1 MIDSGEP
8 DQLAQPTLPDRDIWK
23 IVAGLMPGSFL
34 SVLDVLIVITA
45 LPTIV
50 GDLGGASS
58 ISWVITAYL
67 LSSTA
72 AGPLFGKLSDLFG
85 RMQLY
90 QLAVVIFV
98 VGSVLAALSHDMG
111 QLIVARAVQGVGS
124 GGLMALPSAMVADVS
139 APRHRARFQ
148 SVTIL
153 NFTIASAV
161 GPLIGGVLVD
171 QVSWRWIFWVNL
183 PLGAL
188 ALLTCARLP
197 YPRRPRPDRVVV
209 DYSGFALIVAITIC
223 VLLAVSRA
231 ETNGGFGR
239 APVIAMLG
247 ASAVMV
253 ASLIVVERRA
263 AEPALPMRFF
273 ANARFSLM
281 SVASVV
287 FNLAIQAAWI
297 LMPIW
302 FQVVTGASAT
312 VSGLLVL
319 PFVIG
324 NTLAAISSGRL
335 ISRWGRYKWAPVLGQ
350 ALTLGAFIL
359 YATMST
365 GTSRLTAT
373 IYMAVAG
380 IGIGFVLNV
389 IGVIIQNSVSVRD
402 LGAATGA
409 LGLFRSIGAS
419 FGAAVG
425 LGVYSSHLVHA
436 LRAALPPAVARH
448 VPAAALQGA
457 PGAIRALRPP
467 VHGQVVG
474 AFAAALHSAYLVAA
488 PCVAVALVITLVMR
502 ELPPSGQEETGP
514 DLAAELA
521 SAPESAGAIV

>member
-1 MIDSGEP
+1 MADTGLV
-8 DQLAQPTLPDRDIWK
+8 DGDHVLPDRDVWRV
-23 IVAGLMPGSFL
+23 VAGLMPGSFL

-50 GDLGGASS
+50 GDLGGRSS

-67 LSSTA
+67 LSSTS
-72 AGPLFGKLSDLFG
+72 AGPLFGKLSDLYG
-85 RMQLY
+85 RMRLY
-90 QLAVVIFV
+90 QLAVLIFV
-98 VGSVLAALSHDMG
+98 AGSVVAALSHDMA
-111 QLIVARAVQGVGS
+111 QLIAARALQGIGS

-148 SVTIL
+148 SVMIL
-153 NFTIASAV
+153 NFTIASAI

-188 ALLTCARLP
+188 ALLSCARLP
-197 YPRRPRPDRVVV
+197 FPRRNRTGRVVV
-209 DYSGFALIVAITIC
+209 DYVGSVLLVTVTTC
-223 VLLAVSRA
+223 LLLAVSRA

-239 APVIAMLG
+239 AEPLG
-247 ASAVMV
+247 LLAISAVLGG
-253 ASLIVVERRA
+253 AFLLVERRA
-263 AEPALPMRFF
+263 AEPVLPLRFF

-281 SVASVV
+281 SAATVV

-297 LMPIW
+297 LMPLW

-319 PFVIG
+319 PFVFG

-335 ISRWGRYKWAPVLGQ
+335 VSRSGRYKWAPVLGQ
-350 ALTLGAFIL
+350 ALTLGAFCL
-359 YATMST
+359 YATMGT
-365 GTSRLTAT
+365 GTSRLVAT

-389 IGVIIQNSVSVRD
+389 VSVIVQNSVELRD
-402 LGAATGA
+402 IGAATGS
-409 LGLFRSIGAS
+409 LGLFRSIGSS

-425 LGVYSSHLVHA
+425 LGVYSSHLAHA
-436 LRAALPPAVARH
+436 LRGLPAGVVRH

-457 PGAIRALRPP
+457 PGAIRALAPP
-467 VHGQVVG
+467 VHAQVVG
-474 AFAAALHSAYLVAA
+474 AFASALHAGYLVAA
-488 PCVAVALVITLVMR
+488 PCVLVGLLITLAMR
-502 ELPPSGQEETGP
+502 DLPPSGRDEVLP
-514 DLAAELA
+514 DLAGELA
-521 SAPESAGAIV
+521 TVPESAGAVV